1 MPRYRVL
8 QDGWT
13 DASGEHALGDTIMLT
28 RDSPAEEVEVDTLI
42 KYKIIEPATMTAE
55 EAESEED
62 SKDESENAPARRRT
76 TKK

>member
-13 DASGEHALGDTIMLT
+13 NADGKHVQGDTITLT

-42 KYKIIEPATMTAE
+42 RYKIIEPATMTAE

-62 SKDESENAPARRRT
+62 SKDEPESAPARRRT